1 MDSSPTPPDPRPA
14 RAPKLSAREQRRVR
28 RNLERRKSSLI
39 WVLLGAGALA
49 FFGFLLATALRP
61 QAGEDVPLLPNT
73 PHIPFPTPPGPYN
86 SNPPTSGL
94 HYAQSAPA
102 GFYDEARAESLGQFP
117 EGYLVHSLEHDYNI
131 FWYNCSALDEAA
143 CAALKEQIQAVMS
156 GFDGFKLIAYP
167 WPSQPEPVVLTH
179 WGRILRMQSF
189 DAGAARN
196 FIESNRRRSPEPDA
210 S

>member
-1 MDSSPTPPDPRPA
+1 LGRVGGRGPRLFRVLA
-14 RAPKLSAREQRRVR
+14 RHRAPAPGGGGRTSPAQYAPHPVPNTARSLQFESADVRIALCPVGSGGVQRR
-28 RNLERRKSSLI
+28 
-39 WVLLGAGALA
+39 
-49 FFGFLLATALRP
+49 
-61 QAGEDVPLLPNT
+61 T
-73 PHIPFPTPPGPYN
+73 PG
-86 SNPPTSGL
+86 GV
-94 HYAQSAPA
+94 
-102 GFYDEARAESLGQFP
+102 LGQFP

-143 CAALKEQIQAVMS
+143 CAALKEEIQAVMS
-156 GFDGFKLIAYP
+156 SFDGFKLIAYP